1 VTEKLSQSEAS
12 DVPLVPTA
20 RMACPTEFSLMQFLE
35 GKLRATALLRLEN
48 HLDQCHACRDVLAH
62 LKDHGKSG
70 GEPSGKGWLH
80 WEGSSIVPG
89 TLVAERYY
97 AVRFIGRGGMGEVYE
112 VEDRLLGTHVALK
125 TVPKSAAEAEG
136 AARRVRREVLL
147 SRKVTHPN
155 VCRVFDIGRHEAAL
169 FLTMELLN
177 GATLRQFMKT
187 TGALS
192 MEKAASVIEPLI
204 SGLAAAHAAGIIH
217 RDFKSENV
225 MMIRSGSSIRPV
237 ITDFG
242 LARNITGS
250 TDATR
255 DTFAGMFVGTLMYAA
270 PEQIKGATV
279 TEATDVYALGLMMY
293 QLLSGGKLPCKFQSP
308 AEIAASRLDSPAPS
322 IRVLRPDVSEEWEK
336 VIARCLERDPALRY
350 PTVRGVSR
358 DLFGTYAPRAS
369 ADPDHP

>member
-1 VTEKLSQSEAS
+1 
-12 DVPLVPTA
+12 
-20 RMACPTEFSLMQFLE
+20 MACPTEFSLLQFLE
-35 GKLRATALLRLEN
+35 GKLRATALARLEV
-48 HLDQCHACRDVLAH
+48 HLDQCGVCRDVLAH
-62 LKDHGKSG
+62 LRERGKSG
-70 GEPSGKGWLH
+70 GETSGKGWLH

-89 TLVAERYY
+89 TLVAERYH

-125 TVPKSAAEAEG
+125 TVPKSLAEAEG

-155 VCRVFDIGRHEAAL
+155 VCRVFDIGRHESAL

-177 GATLRQFMKT
+177 GETMRQFLRT
-187 TGALS
+187 SGPLS
-192 MEKAASVIEPLI
+192 LDAAANVIEPLI

-225 MMIRSGSSIRPV
+225 MMIRSGSGMRPV

-242 LARNITGS
+242 LARNLAA
-250 TDATR
+250 TDTTR
-255 DTFAGMFVGTLMYAA
+255 DTFAGMFVGTLLYAA
-270 PEQIKGATV
+270 PEQLKGTTI

-293 QLLSGGKLPCKFQSP
+293 QMLSGGKLPHKTQLP
-308 AEIAASRLDSPAPS
+308 AEVAAARLDFPAPS
-322 IRVLRPDVSEEWEK
+322 VRVLRPDVSSEWAA
-336 VIARCLERDPALRY
+336 VIARCLERDPAERY
-350 PTVRGVSR
+350 QTVRAVSR

-369 ADPDHP
+369 ADPDRS

>member
-1 VTEKLSQSEAS
+1 
-12 DVPLVPTA
+12 
-20 RMACPTEFSLMQFLE
+20 MACPTEFSILQFLA
-35 GKLRATALLRLEN
+35 GKLRAAALERLEI
-48 HLDQCHACRDVLAH
+48 HLDTCESCRDVLAH
-62 LKDHGKSG
+62 LRERGKSG
-70 GEPSGKGWLH
+70 AENSGKGWLH
-80 WEGSSIVPG
+80 WEGQSIVPG
-89 TLVAERYY
+89 TLVADRYH

-125 TVPKSAAEAEG
+125 TVPKKAAEEEG

-155 VCRVFDIGRHEAAL
+155 VCRVFDIGRHENAL

-177 GATLRQFMKT
+177 GETLKQFMKLN
-187 TGALS
+187 GPMSLE
-192 MEKAASVIEPLI
+192 MAAQVVEPLI

-225 MMIRSGSSIRPV
+225 MMIRTREGLRPV

-242 LARNITGS
+242 LARNVAAVS
-250 TDATR
+250 DATR

-270 PEQIKGATV
+270 PEQLKGTPV
-279 TEATDVYALGLMMY
+279 TEGTDVYALGLMMY
-293 QLLSGGKLPCKFQSP
+293 QLLSGGKLPSSRVLP
-308 AEIAASRLDSPAPS
+308 AEVAAARLDFPAPS
-322 IRVLRPDVSEEWEK
+322 IRVLRPDISLQWEAT
-336 VIARCLERDPALRY
+336 IARCLERDPAIRY
-350 PTVRGVSR
+350 PTVRAVSR